1 MVQKLRSDL
10 EVHVRIIGGKFAGR
24 VLFSPVNQSIRPT
37 SDRTRESL
45 FNILSSREEQF
56 WTNKRILDLFAGTGA
71 LGIEALSRG
80 AKAAVFVENS
90 VEGRGLLQKNIE
102 AFELQSIGRI
112 LRRDATK
119 LGNIGTMLPFDVIC
133 ADPPY
138 SRCLGERAF
147 VEALRGGWAKADTL
161 FILEEKKDTMI
172 HLPDVFYLDDERFY
186 GETAI
191 RFYKLRSLTF

>member
-1 MVQKLRSDL
+1 MRV
-10 EVHVRIIGGKFAGR
+10 VGGKFAGR
-24 VLFSPVNQSIRPT
+24 VLFAPAGHSIRPT

-45 FNILSSREEQF
+45 FNILASREQQF

-90 VEGRGLLQKNIE
+90 VEGRGLIQKNLE
-102 AFELQSIGRI
+102 ALELQSIGRI

-119 LGNIGTMLPFDVIC
+119 LGNIGTMLPFDVVF

-138 SRCLGERAF
+138 SHCLGERAF
-147 VEALRGGWAKADTL
+147 VQALQGGWVKADAL
-161 FILEEKKDTMI
+161 FVL
-172 HLPDVFYLDDERFY
+172 
-186 GETAI
+186 
-191 RFYKLRSLTF
+191 

>member
-1 MVQKLRSDL
+1 M
-10 EVHVRIIGGKFAGR
+10 RIIGGKFSGR
-24 VLFSPVNQSIRPT
+24 VLFTPVGQLIRPT

-45 FNILSSREEQF
+45 FNILSNREEQF

-71 LGIEALSRG
+71 VGIEALSRG

-90 VEGRGLLQKNIE
+90 VEGRGLIQKNIE
-102 AFELQSIGRI
+102 TFELQSIGRI

-119 LGNIGTMLPFDVIC
+119 LGYIGTMLPFDIIY

-138 SRCLGERAF
+138 GHCLGEHAF
-147 VEALRGGWAKADTL
+147 IESLKGGWAKANTL
-161 FILEEKKDTMI
+161 FILEEKKDAII

-186 GETAI
+186 GETSI
-191 RFYKLRSLTF
+191 RFYTLRL

>member
-1 MVQKLRSDL
+1 M
-10 EVHVRIIGGKFAGR
+10 RIVGGKFAGR
-24 VLFSPVNQSIRPT
+24 ILFTPVGQSIRPT

-45 FNILSSREEQF
+45 FNILASREEQF

-90 VEGRGLLQKNIE
+90 VDGRGILQKNIE
-102 AFELQSIGRI
+102 TFELQSIGRI

-138 SRCLGERAF
+138 GHCLGERAF
-147 VEALRGGWAKADTL
+147 VEALRGGWAKAETL
-161 FILEEKKDTMI
+161 FVLEEKRDAII
-172 HLPDVFYLDDERFY
+172 HLPDIFYLDDERFY

-191 RFYKLRSLTF
+191 RLYKLRS

>member
-10 EVHVRIIGGKFAGR
+10 EVYVRIIGGKFAGR

-90 VEGRGLLQKNIE
+90 VEGRGVLQKNIE

-147 VEALRGGWAKADTL
+147 VEALRGGGQKL
-161 FILEEKKDTMI
+161 IHSSYLKKRKI
-172 HLPDVFYLDDERFY
+172 Q
-186 GETAI
+186 
-191 RFYKLRSLTF
+191 

>member
-1 MVQKLRSDL
+1 MRV
-10 EVHVRIIGGKFAGR
+10 VGGKFAGR
-24 VLFSPVNQSIRPT
+24 VLFSPVGQSIRPT

-45 FNILSSREEQF
+45 FNILASREEQF
-56 WTNKRILDLFAGTGA
+56 WVNKRILDLFAGTGA

-80 AKAAVFVENS
+80 ARAAVFVENS
-90 VEGRGLLQKNIE
+90 VEGRALLQKNIE
-102 AFELQSIGRI
+102 VFALQSIGRI

-119 LGNIGTMLPFDVIC
+119 LGNIGTMLPFDVIY

-138 SRCLGERAF
+138 GYCLGERAF

-161 FILEEKKDTMI
+161 FILEEKKDTI
-172 HLPDVFYLDDERFY
+172 IDLPDTFYLDDERVY

-191 RFYKLRSLTF
+191 RFYKLRS

>member
-1 MVQKLRSDL
+1 MRVIS
-10 EVHVRIIGGKFAGR
+10 GKFAGR
-24 VLFSPVNQSIRPT
+24 ILSSPLGQSIRPT

-45 FNILSSREEQF
+45 FNILVSREEQF
-56 WTNKRILDLFAGTGA
+56 WANKRVLDLFAGTGA

-90 VEGRGLLQKNIE
+90 VEGRGLIQKNIE
-102 AFELQSIGRI
+102 SFGLQAIGRI

-119 LGNIGTMLPFDVIC
+119 LGNIGTMLPFDVIF

-138 SRCLGERAF
+138 GYCLGEKAF
-147 VEALRGGWAKADTL
+147 IEVLKGGWAKDGAL
-161 FILEEKKDTMI
+161 FVLEEMKEAVI
-172 HLPDVFYLDDERFY
+172 NLPDILHLDDERFY

-191 RFYKLRSLTF
+191 RIYKLQL

>member
-1 MVQKLRSDL
+1 MQRQRSDL
-10 EVHVRIIGGKFAGR
+10 EGHVRIVGGKFAGR
-24 VLFSPVNQSIRPT
+24 VLFAPVGQSIRPT

-45 FNILSSREEQF
+45 FNILASREEQF

-119 LGNIGTMLPFDVIC
+119 LGNIGTMLPFDIIC

-138 SRCLGERAF
+138 GYCLGERAF
-147 VEALRGGWAKADTL
+147 VAALRGGWAKAGTL
-161 FILEEKKDTMI
+161 FVLEEKKEAII
-172 HLPDVFYLDDERFY
+172 HLPDIFYLDDERFY

-191 RFYKLRSLTF
+191 RFYKLRS

>member
-1 MVQKLRSDL
+1 MEDR
-10 EVHVRIIGGKFAGR
+10 VRVIGGKFAGR
-24 VLFSPVNQSIRPT
+24 VLFSPIDQSIRPT

-56 WTNKRILDLFAGTGA
+56 WTNKRILDLFSGTGA

-90 VEGRGLLQKNIE
+90 VEGRGLIQKNIE
-102 AFELQSIGRI
+102 LLELQGFGRI

-119 LGNIGTMLPFDVIC
+119 LGSIGTMLPFDVIC

-138 SRCLGERAF
+138 GHCLGERAF
-147 VEALRGGWAKADTL
+147 VEALKGGWAKADTL
-161 FILEEKKDTMI
+161 FVLEEKKEAII

-191 RFYKLRSLTF
+191 RFYKLRSCSQT

>member
-1 MVQKLRSDL
+1 MRV
-10 EVHVRIIGGKFAGR
+10 IGGKFAGR
-24 VLFSPVNQSIRPT
+24 VLFAPTGQSIRPT

-45 FNILSSREEQF
+45 FNILASREEQF
-56 WTNKRILDLFAGTGA
+56 WTDKRILDLFAGTGA

-90 VEGRGLLQKNIE
+90 VEGRGLIQKNIE
-102 AFELQSIGRI
+102 SFELQGIGRI

-119 LGNIGTMLPFDVIC
+119 LGSIGTMFPFDIIC

-138 SRCLGERAF
+138 GYCLGERAF
-147 VEALRGGWAKADTL
+147 VEALNGGWAKSDAL
-161 FILEEKKDTMI
+161 FVLEEKKDTII

-186 GETAI
+186 GDTAI
-191 RFYKLRSLTF
+191 RFYKLRSQV

>member
-1 MVQKLRSDL
+1 MRV
-10 EVHVRIIGGKFAGR
+10 IGGKFAGR
-24 VLFSPVNQSIRPT
+24 VLSVPIGQSIRPT

-45 FNILSSREEQF
+45 FNILASREEHF

-80 AKAAVFVENS
+80 AKAAIFVENS
-90 VEGRGLLQKNIE
+90 VEGRGLIHKNIE
-102 AFELQSIGRI
+102 SFGLQGVGRI

-119 LGNIGTMLPFDVIC
+119 LGVVGTILPFDVIF

-138 SRCLGERAF
+138 GYGLGEQAF
-147 VEALRGGWAKADTL
+147 MSAFKGGWAKDKTL
-161 FILEEKKDTMI
+161 FILEEKKEAIID
-172 HLPDVFYLDDERFY
+172 LPDIFYLDDERFY

-191 RFYKLRSLTF
+191 RLYKLKS

>member
-1 MVQKLRSDL
+1 M
-10 EVHVRIIGGKFAGR
+10 RIVGGKFAGR
-24 VLFSPVNQSIRPT
+24 VLFAPVGQTIRPT

-45 FNILSSREEQF
+45 FNILASREEQF
-56 WTNKRILDLFAGTGA
+56 WTNKRVLDLFAGTGA
-71 LGIEALSRG
+71 VGIEALSRG

-90 VEGRGLLQKNIE
+90 VEGRGLIQKNIE
-102 AFELQSIGRI
+102 AFDLQSRGRI

-138 SRCLGERAF
+138 GHCLGERAF
-147 VEALRGGWAKADTL
+147 VEALQGGWAKVDTL
-161 FILEEKKDTMI
+161 FVLEEKKGAMI
-172 HLPDVFYLDDERFY
+172 HLPEIFCLDDERFY

-191 RFYKLRSLTF
+191 LLYKLRS